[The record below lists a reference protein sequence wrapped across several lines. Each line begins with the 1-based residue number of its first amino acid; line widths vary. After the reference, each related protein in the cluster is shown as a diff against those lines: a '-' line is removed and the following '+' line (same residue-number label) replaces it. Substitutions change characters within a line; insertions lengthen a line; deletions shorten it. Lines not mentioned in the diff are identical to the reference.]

1 MVKVKL
7 EKLEYI
13 LDRIMV
19 SSKNLSGCSIITTD
33 GFSIAN
39 RFVNKID
46 EDTIAEMAVS
56 IQKASE
62 VLSKKSLNEQNRFIN
77 IISDKGFL
85 TVTKLSPDSMLLL
98 LANKKA
104 SIGLISLEQ
113 KQNIRELMEI
123 I

>member
-39 RFVNKID
+39 RFVNEID
-46 EDTIAEMAVS
+46 EDTVAEMAVS